1 MRLTQLFESMIRLP
15 EHLAEDVMEFMYAY
29 VIDFITV
36 KTGDEH
42 EGHVFMETM
51 HIHPKH
57 PELHN
62 RLKFT
67 HTNEIIMNAKIGLK
81 SYNFKY
87 NIPDDEKFL
96 IVRIVD
102 TNDHYYGGYDD
113 DTNTLTLNVH
123 NLKMMLSDQN
133 PKRSFIEYTLKEFE
147 NTIEH
152 ELMHY
157 VQFKAF
163 AKVDPRQVQK
173 YDSKDGSFEE
183 YIKYATSTVEL
194 LPTLKSEFNNFKNK
208 VEFLSRNIQIN
219 NNDRIQLM
227 RYFMGDS
234 SARVSRFTDFLDDF
248 VSPIMNGIKKN
259 NPELWKKSV
268 KVLVQQ
274 YREHF

>member
-15 EHLAEDVMEFMYAY
+15 EHLTEDVMEFMYAY
-29 VIDFITV
+29 VIDFITA

-42 EGHVFMETM
+42 EAHVFMETM
-51 HIHPKH
+51 HIYPKY
-57 PELHN
+57 PELHS
-62 RLKFT
+62 RLKFS
-67 HTNEIIMNAKIGLK
+67 HANQVIMNAKVGLK

-87 NIPDDEKFL
+87 NIPEDEKY
-96 IVRIVD
+96 INIRIVD

-113 DTNTLTLNVH
+113 ESNTLTLNVH
-123 NLKMMLSDQN
+123 NLKMMLADQN

-163 AKVDPRQVQK
+163 SKVDPRQVEK

-183 YIKYATSTVEL
+183 YIKYATSAVEL

-208 VEFLSRNIQIN
+208 IEFLSRDIKIN
-219 NNDRIQLM
+219 DTDRMQLL
-227 RYFMGDS
+227 RYFVGDS
-234 SARVSRFTDFLDDF
+234 TARVERFTEFLDDF
-248 VSPIMNGIKKN
+248 ISPIYTGIKKH
-259 NPELWKKSV
+259 NPDLWKKAV
-268 KVLVQQ
+268 KVMIQQ
-274 YREHF
+274 YRENF